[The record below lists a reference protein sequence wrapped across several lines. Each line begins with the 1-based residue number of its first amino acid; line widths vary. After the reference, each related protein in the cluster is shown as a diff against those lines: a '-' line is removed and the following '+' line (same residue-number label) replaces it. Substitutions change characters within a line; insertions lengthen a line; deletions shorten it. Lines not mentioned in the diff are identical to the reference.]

1 MNSYH
6 KTINEED
13 IRKIILDLLDKDVAI
28 NIDTQLNE
36 IGIDSLKYV
45 ELVIKLEEHYDIEI
59 TDNDLHIGN
68 FINIYKIIQLL
79 DQYLIKDKG
88 GVGIENKI

>member
-79 DQYLIKDKG
+79 DQYLIKDKRG
-88 GVGIENKI
+88 EGIENKI

>member
-13 IRKIILDLLDKDVAI
+13 IRKIILSLLDKNVAI
-28 NIDTQLNE
+28 NIDTLLNE

-79 DQYLIKDKG
+79 DQYLIKDKRG
-88 GVGIENKI
+88 EGIENKI